1 MILNYSTLIGGI
13 ALLICGAWRLC
24 RQNPRHRLQRRGQIA
39 CVGGG
44 GAAVLGFTFCLTPQ
58 SWDDAVLLCWG
69 VVVIF
74 AFALNEALSSR

>member
-58 SWDDAVLLCWG
+58 SWGDTLLLCWCG
-69 VVVIF
+69 VTIVILL
-74 AFALNEALSSR
+74 LNESVSSR